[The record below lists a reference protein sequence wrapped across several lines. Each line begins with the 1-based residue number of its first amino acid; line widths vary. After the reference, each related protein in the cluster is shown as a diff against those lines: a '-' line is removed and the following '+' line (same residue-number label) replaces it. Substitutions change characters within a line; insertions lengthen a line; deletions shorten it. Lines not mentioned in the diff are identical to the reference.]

1 MTKTLRKEHM
11 IYNEHLTS
19 AEVYFEEG
27 VPYVKLEYE
36 YENDDG
42 THKILFPKVEFP
54 FSYLSI
60 PPITTIDDICYIS
73 SLSTMD
79 FRSCEL
85 RLFKG
90 NAQIIRDDGAAV
102 KHNNVAF
109 LDVITK
115 KKIHEMTLEEIEKKL
130 GYSVKIV
137 TKENK
142 ND

>member
-1 MTKTLRKEHM
+1 M
-11 IYNEHLTS
+11 ISNEHLTS

-27 VPYVKLEYE
+27 VPYIKLEYE

-54 FSYLSI
+54 VSCLSI
-60 PPITTIDDICYIS
+60 PTITTINDRCDIS
-73 SLSTMD
+73 SRTAMD
-79 FRSCEL
+79 FRPCTLS
-85 RLFKG
+85 LFKG
-90 NAQIIRDDGAAV
+90 NAKIIKGDGAAV
-102 KHNNVAF
+102 KHNNVVF

-115 KKIHEMTLEEIEKKL
+115 KKIHEMTLEEIEKEL